1 MRKIKKKIIISLIVI
16 FIIAVV
22 VLISLYISEEQF
34 RDWID
39 ENILR
44 KNITDDDIIVIN
56 LDSDKANQVCA
67 YSKYIALLNEKTI
80 TLYNQYGEEQE
91 QIETDINTALF
102 DSNDKYLVVAE
113 NAGNRIC
120 LILDKTYLW
129 STTTEGEILQI
140 HVNKNGYV
148 AVVTEDNTYKAI
160 LTLYNSS
167 GKELFKSYFSSTR
180 IVDLSISS
188 DNKYI
193 AIGELD
199 ASGTLIQSDVKIIS
213 IDNAQNDSDNAIIY
227 TYSDENNSLI
237 TNVEYQN
244 QGQVACMY
252 DDKICVIDD
261 EQSTDLLTLEDDSI
275 TFMSIDFTDYIV
287 YINEEENGL
296 FKSSSNINIVNT
308 NSGQENVYVL
318 DDIAKEIYTDDD
330 ILAVN
335 VGTELYFFNTNG
347 WLIKKYTGSQ
357 EISDLVL
364 SENIAGIIYKD
375 RIVLIDL

>member
-1 MRKIKKKIIISLIVI
+1 MRTIKKKIIILLIAI
-16 FIIAVV
+16 FIIAVI
-22 VLISLYISEEQF
+22 VLISLYIAEEQF

-39 ENILR
+39 VNVL
-44 KNITDDDIIVIN
+44 KKDITDEDITIIN

-80 TLYNQYGEEQE
+80 TLYNQYGEEQT
-91 QIETDINTALF
+91 QIEVDINTALF
-102 DSNDKYLVVAE
+102 DSNDKYLAVAE
-113 NAGNRIC
+113 SYGNKIC

-129 STTTEGEILQI
+129 SINLEGEILQI
-140 HVNKNGYV
+140 HVNQNGYV

-180 IVDLSISS
+180 IVDASISN

-199 ASGTLIQSDVKIIS
+199 TSGTLIQSSIKIIS
-213 IDNAQNDSDNAIIY
+213 VENAQNNSDNAIIY

-261 EQSTDLLTLEDDSI
+261 EQNIDVLTLEDDSI
-275 TFMSIDFTDYIV
+275 TFMSVDFTDYIV
-287 YINEEENGL
+287 YIKEDENGL

-308 NSGQENVYVL
+308 NSGQENVYIL
-318 DDIAKEIYTDDD
+318 DDIVKEIYTDDD

-364 SENIAGIIYKD
+364 SENIAGVVYKD
-375 RIVLIDL
+375 KIVLIDL

>member
-1 MRKIKKKIIISLIVI
+1 MWS
-16 FIIAVV
+16 
-22 VLISLYISEEQF
+22 
-34 RDWID
+34 
-39 ENILR
+39 
-44 KNITDDDIIVIN
+44 IN
-56 LDSDKANQVCA
+56 L
-67 YSKYIALLNEKTI
+67 
-80 TLYNQYGEEQE
+80 
-91 QIETDINTALF
+91 
-102 DSNDKYLVVAE
+102 
-113 NAGNRIC
+113 
-120 LILDKTYLW
+120 
-129 STTTEGEILQI
+129 EGEILQI
-140 HVNKNGYV
+140 HVNQNGYV

-180 IVDLSISS
+180 IVDASISN

-199 ASGTLIQSDVKIIS
+199 TSGTLIQSSIKIIS
-213 IDNAQNDSDNAIIY
+213 VENAQNNSDNAIIY

-261 EQSTDLLTLEDDSI
+261 EQNIDVLTLEDDSI
-275 TFMSIDFTDYIV
+275 TFMSVDFTDYIV
-287 YINEEENGL
+287 YIKEDENGL

-308 NSGQENVYVL
+308 NSGQENVYIL
-318 DDIAKEIYTDDD
+318 DDIVKEIYTDDD

-364 SENIAGIIYKD
+364 SENIAGVVYKD
-375 RIVLIDL
+375 KIVLIDL